1 MAYRSRYLPAHLPA
15 LFSLMIATVL
25 PSLASAQDVVK
36 VAIPQRG
43 NWETSV
49 ADVGQRAGIFAKHG
63 IKVEVLYTS
72 GGGETLQALIS
83 GSVDVAIGTGTAS
96 IMAAF
101 AKGAPIRPIASSTS
115 GARDIFWYVPANSPL
130 KSLKEAAG
138 KTIGFSAGGS
148 SSNIATLKLI
158 KQTGVAMTP
167 VATGTSQATYAQ
179 VMSGQIDVGWS
190 AVPFGIDLL
199 EDKKIRL
206 LARYDDIPEYRNMT
220 ARMHVANLNFIEKR
234 PDVLKRFLAAYNET
248 LDWMY
253 KGDEGLLIFCK
264 IYDLPEKEIR
274 IARDQF
280 TPKEAL
286 DLKRRVGID
295 VAMEDALALKFIS
308 KPLTEAEQNELFK
321 YYYK

>member
-1 MAYRSRYLPAHLPA
+1 MAYRTRYVPAYLPA
-15 LFSLMIATVL
+15 LFSLVVATAL

-49 ADVGQRAGIFAKHG
+49 ADVGQQAGIFAKHG

-115 GARDIFWYVPANSPL
+115 GARDIFWYVNASSPIQ
-130 KSLKEAAG
+130 SLKDGAG

-158 KQTGVAMTP
+158 KQSGTAMKP

-179 VMSGQIDVGWS
+179 VMSGQIDIGWS

-220 ARMHVANLNFIEKR
+220 ARMHVANLTFIEKR
-234 PDVLKRFLAAYNET
+234 PDVLKRFLAAYDET
-248 LDWMY
+248 LNWMY
-253 KGDEGLLIFCK
+253 KGDEGLLTFCK
-264 IYDLPEKEIR
+264 IYNLPEKEIR

-308 KPLTEAEQNELFK
+308 KPLTQAEQDELFK